1 MARAGLVRGLRAPVS
16 QQTATTSLLLRERGR
31 PSTRMSE
38 GARPGQRSDKS
49 VVRTSGLDGHAAWS
63 DPFGRPRERPWVG
76 QDGRDRLPV
85 GGLHRQPEIPSDVAQ
100 SRCTR
105 A

>member
-63 DPFGRPRERPWVG
+63 DPFGRPRERPWS
-76 QDGRDRLPV
+76 GRTDEIAYRLE
-85 GGLHRQPEIPSDVAQ
+85 G
-100 SRCTR
+100 CTGSPKFPPT
-105 A
+105 